1 MDTIRLDLLVE
12 ARDKLIEQIRAD
24 HTEDLCRKCGGQLAS
39 PLPALVRE
47 LRATLIEIEK
57 IPGSS
62 EVTPL
67 DQLADGIIGDLDERR
82 RRRAAGR

>member
-24 HTEDLCRKCGGQLAS
+24 HTEDLCRKCGGQLTS

>member
-12 ARDKLIEQIRAD
+12 ARDKLVDQIRAD
-24 HTEDLCRKCGGQLAS
+24 HTEDLCRKCGGQLTS

-47 LRATLIEIEK
+47 LRAVLLEIEK

>member
-1 MDTIRLDLLVE
+1 MDATRLSLLVE
-12 ARDKLIEQIRAD
+12 ARDKLVDQIRAD
-24 HTEDLCRKCGGQLAS
+24 HTEDLCRKCGGQLTS

-47 LRATLIEIEK
+47 LRAVLLEIEK
-57 IPGSS
+57 TPGSG